1 MKRLPASTWKKH
13 VANYAKSDMTVKD
26 YCRKHKIQPKTLY
39 YWKKKLGDPMRKGAS
54 QSDLVAVQLG
64 RGSSAGEL
72 TVRLRNGVEITVSDS
87 IDPERLSHL
96 INTLEA

>member
-39 YWKKKLGDPMRKGAS
+39 YWKKKLGDPMRCPLARK
-54 QSDLVAVQLG
+54 
-64 RGSSAGEL
+64 L
-72 TVRLRNGVEITVSDS
+72 THPLAQN
-87 IDPERLSHL
+87 
-96 INTLEA
+96 